1 MKKKAIWI
9 TGASSGIGKALA
21 IKFAENDFN
30 IIGSARRVEQI
41 EKLSLELPKGKI
53 FPVKND
59 VSKFEDVETA
69 YKKLQNDFEI
79 DCLINNAG
87 VTAFKS
93 FVETSVDE
101 IQKIVNVNL
110 LGAIYTAKVV
120 LPEMIERK
128 KGTIINILSVAADK
142 IFTNSSVY
150 SASKAGLEMFGKVL
164 REEVRDYNIR
174 IINIFPGATSTEIWP
189 EAALERFSSQM
200 MKPEKLSELI
210 YQIYNTDFSLSPEEI
225 TIRPIGGDL

>member
-189 EAALERFSSQM
+189 GAALERFSSQM